1 MEYID
6 ASLIITILK
15 SVLSY
20 FFLYKI
26 MELKINKK
34 SKRQTLIFLLFLLIL
49 FIGNLAVFAFIS
61 WEDEFGIVRYYPDII
76 EDILMMLI
84 IITVFHTNIWKS
96 IYYIVFGYVFVLS
109 VQLLGGIIDHIIR
122 LYFSY
127 HFDA

>member
-49 FIGNLAVFAFIS
+49 FIGNLAVFVLFHGKMSLGLLDTIQ
-61 WEDEFGIVRYYPDII
+61 
-76 EDILMMLI
+76 IL
-84 IITVFHTNIWKS
+84 
-96 IYYIVFGYVFVLS
+96 
-109 VQLLGGIIDHIIR
+109 
-122 LYFSY
+122 
-127 HFDA
+127 